1 MKATHTRRLR
11 PGEKPFDQIVLDA
24 ETRHIRRKLLTAQ
37 SGLEF
42 LVDLPLAIHLEDG
55 DAFVLEDESLI
66 AVLADKENLM
76 EVTVPDIANLAKLAW
91 HIGNRHLE
99 AQIEPTRIL
108 LKRDAIISTMLR
120 QLGATVREVKEKF
133 HPEHGAYHGHGH

>member
-1 MKATHTRRLR
+1 MKAIATRPMK
-11 PGEKPFDQIVLDA
+11 PGEQAFDQIVLDA
-24 ETRHIRRKLLTAQ
+24 EGRHVRRKLLTSQ

-42 LVDLPLAIHLEDG
+42 LVDFPVAAHLHDG
-55 DAFVLEDESLI
+55 DALVLEDQRLI
-66 AVLADKENLM
+66 SIVADKENLM
-76 EVTVPDIANLAKLAW
+76 EVTVPNVAHLSKLAW

-120 QLGATVREVKEKF
+120 QLGATVRDVKEKF

>member
-24 ETRHIRRKLLTAQ
+24 ETRHVRRKLLTAQ

-55 DAFVLEDESLI
+55 DAFVLEDERLI

>member
-1 MKATHTRRLR
+1 MKAIATRPLK
-11 PGEKPFDQIVLDA
+11 PGEKAADHIILDA
-24 ETRHIRRKLLTAQ
+24 EARHVRRKLLTSQ

-42 LVDLPLAIHLEDG
+42 LVDFPIAQHLHDG
-55 DAFVLEDESLI
+55 DALVLEDQRLI
-66 AVLADKENLM
+66 SIVADKENLM
-76 EVTVPDIANLAKLAW
+76 EVTVPNVANLSKLAW

-108 LKRDAIISTMLR
+108 LKRDPIISTMLC